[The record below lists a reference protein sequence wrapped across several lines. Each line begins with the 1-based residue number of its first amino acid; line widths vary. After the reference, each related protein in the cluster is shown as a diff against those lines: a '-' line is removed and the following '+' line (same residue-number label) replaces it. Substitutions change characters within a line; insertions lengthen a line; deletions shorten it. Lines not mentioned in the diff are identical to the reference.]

1 MYIHTH
7 TLLQENDKNNSNNS
21 NNTLHRNVNVF
32 GKMEDCIGDSKMNIF
47 SRNITNQYSYM
58 SDVVKNFV
66 IVVLIL
72 TIVHFILKNYLV
84 QREIITDAKN
94 VIKSSEIIARS
105 ERDLEYEKRPTE
117 NKSSTKEPFE
127 EKVPPKEAIIST
139 VSDNL
144 QVVKMVQDIRNV
156 ETPIVTK
163 NSGKLEGNICKT
175 NLEELYHFVYD
186 DDDTATSKPSTHMD
200 DIYSKSNG
208 VMLDKRSVPSTNV
221 ENACITDDL
230 FKHPKVVCDSEN
242 YIDDIFKKN
251 VKPKIESNK
260 KEQGNTQFSVIQEY
274 ANENINNGGRFSNLK
289 GYDALDAQ
297 YSFAP
302 L

>member
-1 MYIHTH
+1 MG
-7 TLLQENDKNNSNNS
+7 N
-21 NNTLHRNVNVF
+21 
-32 GKMEDCIGDSKMNIF
+32 KMNIF
-47 SRNITNQYSYM
+47 SRNITNQSLYM

-84 QREIITDAKN
+84 QREIIADAKS
-94 VIKSSEIIARS
+94 VIKSSEIIARQ
-105 ERDLEYEKRPTE
+105 ERDSESEKSVPKETVV
-117 NKSSTKEPFE
+117 SKEPFE
-127 EKVPPKEAIIST
+127 VKPLAQEAIIST
-139 VSDNL
+139 VSDNV
-144 QVVKMVQDIRNV
+144 QVVAPVQDIRQV
-156 ETPIVTK
+156 DTPLNTK

-186 DDDTATSKPSTHMD
+186 DDDTATTKPSAHMD
-200 DIYSKSNG
+200 SIYSNSNE
-208 VMLDKRSVPSTNV
+208 VMLSKSSVPSTNV
-221 ENACITDDL
+221 KNACISDDL
-230 FKHPKVVCDSEN
+230 FKHPKVVCDTEN

-251 VKPKIESNK
+251 VKPKLDSSK

-274 ANENINNGGRFSNLK
+274 ANENINNGGQFSNLK
-289 GYDALDAQ
+289 GYDALDSQ